1 MSLRCLW
8 LAVQYLNGDYGRLVC
23 FLLGFGVFVDEDR
36 DDHDDGNDVLAVVWL
51 CLVFRCC
58 QCGVFVVD
66 VVDDVLHPCARSA
79 MMLQRLAHCTRGIF
93 DLFNSHVVSV
103 GFL

>member
-1 MSLRCLW
+1 MLFR
-8 LAVQYLNGDYGRLVC
+8 
-23 FLLGFGVFVDEDR
+23 LGFGVFVDEDR
-36 DDHDDGNDVLAVVWL
+36 DDHDDGNDVLAAVWL
-51 CLVFRCC
+51 CLVFKCS

-66 VVDDVLHPCARSA
+66 VARSA

-103 GFL
+103 GFLQRLSV